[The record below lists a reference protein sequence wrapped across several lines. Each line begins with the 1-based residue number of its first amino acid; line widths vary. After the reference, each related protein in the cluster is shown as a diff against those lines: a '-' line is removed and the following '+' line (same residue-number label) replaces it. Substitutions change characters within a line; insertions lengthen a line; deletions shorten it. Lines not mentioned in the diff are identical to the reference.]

1 MILDIYKESI
11 KYSIKN
17 SKELF
22 YFSLTLFSNFII
34 WMIYVLI
41 LFNYQNIDSNLKFVS
56 LIVPIILTVI
66 FDFLFLGYEYKI
78 LQNSINGSNEV
89 PKFNNIKE
97 MVINGAKMFAV
108 RFIYFIIPVVILII
122 TNIDY
127 INNISGGI
135 IGCIGAIIAL
145 LLSIVLFFITFISLS
160 NMAAHDNFKKAF
172 DFKEI
177 KKVILKI
184 GIVRYVLFYL
194 GLLVIECI
202 IIFVLFVI
210 VMIATI
216 LLGTSTFEITYY
228 VEPVWWAILI
238 ITNLLF
244 SIIIALAELF
254 KIRGIGLIYESIEE

>member
-1 MILDIYKESI
+1 MILDLYKESI
-11 KYSIKN
+11 EYSLKN

-22 YFSLTLFSNFII
+22 YLGLTLFSNFVI

-56 LIVPIILTVI
+56 LIVPIILTFI
-66 FDFLFLGYEYKI
+66 FNFLFLGYEYKV
-78 LQNSINGSNEV
+78 LQNSINNSNEV
-89 PKFNNIKE
+89 LKFNNMKE

-108 RFIYFIIPVVILII
+108 RFIYFIIPAVILLI
-122 TNIDY
+122 TNINY

-135 IGCIGAIIAL
+135 IGVIGAIIAPL
-145 LLSIVLFFITFISLS
+145 LAILLFFITFISLS
-160 NMAAHDNFKKAF
+160 NMAAHDNLKKAF

-177 KKVILKI
+177 KEVIQKI
-184 GIVRYVLFYL
+184 GIVRYALFYV

-210 VMIATI
+210 VMIAAI
-216 LLGTSTFEITYY
+216 LLGTSTFEITFY
-228 VEPVWWAILI
+228 VEPVWWAVLI
-238 ITNLLF
+238 IVNLLF